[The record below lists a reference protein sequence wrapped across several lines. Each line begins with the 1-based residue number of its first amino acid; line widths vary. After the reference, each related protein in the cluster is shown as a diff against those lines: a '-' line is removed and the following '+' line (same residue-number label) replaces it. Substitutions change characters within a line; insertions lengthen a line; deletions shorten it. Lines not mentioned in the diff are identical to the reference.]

1 MSFLSKRLN
10 SGKKGKS
17 VFDHIK
23 EKNTNPTTESILS
36 FTEREFSRCF
46 ADIKFLVENT
56 RFENGYMPFCG
67 IQFLVDDDDDEINN
81 RYQFSLIDADPDGN
95 AIEELKRDGILHL
108 HGNPMPAIA
117 DIQDKKE
124 VEKVFNAFADKFY
137 PEYSGYKNN
146 RCDRLQ
152 CEICD
157 EKEYMI

>member
-1 MSFLSKRLN
+1 MSYLSRRLN
-10 SGKKGKS
+10 SGKKNGKS

-67 IQFLVDDDDDEINN
+67 NQFLVDDDEINN
-81 RYQFSLIDADPDGN
+81 RYQFNLIDSDPDGKE
-95 AIEELKRDGILHL
+95 IEVLKRDGILHL
-108 HGNPMPAIA
+108 HGNPMPSIA

-124 VEKVFNAFADKFY
+124 VERVFNTFADKFY
-137 PEYSGYKNN
+137 PEYSGYKDN

-152 CEICD
+152 CAVCD
-157 EKEYMI
+157 EKVGLI